1 MQNERRDHLTP
12 EARTIWT
19 CCGKD
24 FTDLFGVVVVLRQ
37 EHGVLPPESER
48 VRALCALR
56 ELLDLGLIEVRDDAS
71 SESVDMWP
79 YDPAEAIDRLDRD
92 WIGEP
97 RMGWPPWFVAT
108 STD

>member
-19 CCGKD
+19 CCTKD
-24 FTDLFGVVVVLRQ
+24 STDLFGVVVVLRQ
-37 EHGVLPPESER
+37 EHGVLSQASER

-56 ELLDLGLIEVRDDAS
+56 ELLDLGLLEVHDHAS
-71 SESVDMWP
+71 SESGYVRP
-79 YDPAEAIDRLDRD
+79 YDPAEAIDQLDRD

-97 RMGWPPWFVAT
+97 RMGWPPWFVAS
-108 STD
+108 STE